1 MAPWRIVNIGNGA
14 PVNLMTFIEA
24 IEAATGVEAK
34 KNFMDMQPG
43 DVPATWADTS
53 LLQRL
58 TGYAPSMSIEDGMKA
73 FVSWYREYYGA

>member
-1 MAPWRIVNIGNGA
+1 MD
-14 PVNLMTFIEA
+14 FIAA

-43 DVPATWADTS
+43 DVPATWANTD

-58 TGYAPSMSIEDGMKA
+58 TGYQPQTSVRDGVAK
-73 FVSWYREYYGA
+73 FVEWYRDYYKI